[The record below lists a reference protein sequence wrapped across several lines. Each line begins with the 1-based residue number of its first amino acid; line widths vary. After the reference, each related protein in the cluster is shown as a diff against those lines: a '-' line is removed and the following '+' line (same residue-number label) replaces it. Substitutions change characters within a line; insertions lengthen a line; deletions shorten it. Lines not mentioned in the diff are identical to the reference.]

1 MKVTRIKKKPKAQDR
16 VQRLFGTPVE
26 YDAKDITQV
35 LRHEGTKARRILGTD
50 FADYTDQESKEKKEG
65 FLPQITRILRI
76 VKCWKDRVPS
86 KGIITSASEILASG
100 L

>member
-35 LRHEGTKARRILGTD
+35 LRHEDTKARRIIGTD
-50 FADYTDQESKEKKEG
+50 FADYTDYKHWNNG
-65 FLPQITRILRI
+65 I
-76 VKCWKDRVPS
+76 V
-86 KGIITSASEILASG
+86 E
-100 L
+100 